1 MAANYIV
8 SSSLFIKTVVETLYL
23 KNCLKTYAVDPDQR
37 ESKGDVKNYMQV
49 FEIKSNGLILNR
61 RKRPKSDESSY
72 SLTCY
77 KVDTRMD
84 DIHVIQDHL
93 NPRWRLVIDRDA
105 CVAFWK
111 QT

>member
-8 SSSLFIKTVVETLYL
+8 SSSLFIKKVVETLYL

-72 SLTCY
+72 GERQYPNRTNQLF
-77 KVDTRMD
+77 TRTNLKLSFRFPYNLFR
-84 DIHVIQDHL
+84 V
-93 NPRWRLVIDRDA
+93 
-105 CVAFWK
+105 
-111 QT
+111 

>member
-72 SLTCY
+72 GERQYPNRTNQLFTRTNLKLSFRFPHNPFFFLTASE
-77 KVDTRMD
+77 MES
-84 DIHVIQDHL
+84 
-93 NPRWRLVIDRDA
+93 
-105 CVAFWK
+105 
-111 QT
+111 